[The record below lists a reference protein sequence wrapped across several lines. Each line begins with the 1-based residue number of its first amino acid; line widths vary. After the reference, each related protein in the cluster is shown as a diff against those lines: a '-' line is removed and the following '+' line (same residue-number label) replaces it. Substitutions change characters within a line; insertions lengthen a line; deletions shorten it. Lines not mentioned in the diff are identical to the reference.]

1 MYNLPCIQEIKEQ
14 RHNPFIKE
22 FSDSQETHSHKT
34 NRNAPKE
41 WEQWLRARKYH
52 GDRKGEPE
60 GGVIPGNYTEGTL
73 EDI

>member
-1 MYNLPCIQEIKEQ
+1 MVEGMQE
-14 RHNPFIKE
+14 
-22 FSDSQETHSHKT
+22 
-34 NRNAPKE
+34 
-41 WEQWLRARKYH
+41 H